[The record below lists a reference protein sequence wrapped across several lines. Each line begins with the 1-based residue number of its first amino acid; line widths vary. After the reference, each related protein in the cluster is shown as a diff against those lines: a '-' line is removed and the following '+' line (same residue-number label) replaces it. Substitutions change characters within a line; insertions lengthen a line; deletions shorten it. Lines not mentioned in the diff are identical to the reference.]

1 MIGARLLGGI
11 LLGWIVVAG
20 AGGCAGHSART
31 KTARD
36 ALDRGAPWAAIDSL
50 NEQLEVER
58 ADQVPVKLDADDALL
73 LLGRGSVLQQVA
85 RYSFSSRDFE
95 VADKQIELLDFSRDG
110 LDDLG
115 RYLYSDDTGPYK
127 APAYE
132 KLLINT
138 LNMVNYLARNDLSG
152 ARVEARRFATIRAHL
167 RDEMKDAVLGDAVG
181 CYLAG
186 LVFELSGNSDEAR
199 VFYTDAIAA
208 LPEGEWRAQI
218 QQQSKALAKEQDCE
232 HPEGCGTLVLFTG
245 TGRVAPKE
253 SKRIP
258 IGLAL
263 TYASL
268 FLSARYTHLA
278 GQGLVTWVNYP
289 ELGRARPAAQV
300 PYVLLDQQPMSLIPV
315 MNVDAV
321 GRVAWRQARGAVVA
335 SAIIRTISRA
345 LAGEAARQAAGG
357 GTMGAV
363 LSLGG
368 QAALTAADTPDTRSW
383 STLPESIHLLRRTV
397 KAGVYTIEVQAQ
409 GVREQRKVRVNKD
422 SWALV
427 PFFALR

>member
-152 ARVEARRFATIRAHL
+152 ARVEARRFATMRAHL
-167 RDEMKDAVLGDAVG
+167 RDRTGKGELGDAAG
-181 CYLAG
+181 NYLAG
-186 LVFELSGNSDEAR
+186 LVFELSGNRDEAR
-199 VFYTDAIAA
+199 VFYTDALAA
-208 LPEGEWRAQI
+208 LPAGEWRDQVQEQLNAL
-218 QQQSKALAKEQDCE
+218 SKTADCE
-232 HPEGCGTLVLFTG
+232 YAEGCGTLVLFAG

-263 TYASL
+263 TYAAL
-268 FLSARYTHLA
+268 FLSPRYTHLA
-278 GQGLVTWVNYP
+278 GQGLVTWINYP
-289 ELGRARPAAQV
+289 ELGRARLPIASPQV
-300 PYVLLDQQPMSLIPV
+300 TLNQQAVALGQV
-315 MNVDAV
+315 MNIDAV
-321 GRVAWRQARGAVVA
+321 SRVAWRQARGAIVA

-345 LAGEAARQAAGG
+345 LAGEATRQAVG
-357 GTMGAV
+357 GTLGAII
-363 LSLGG
+363 SLGG

-383 STLPESIHLLRRTV
+383 SALPASVYLTRRTV
-397 KAGVYTIEVQAQ
+397 KAGDYTIDAQAQ
-409 GVREQRKVRVNKD
+409 GVRERRKVRVAKD
-422 SWALV
+422 GWAFV
-427 PFFALR
+427 PFIALR